1 MPQQLDTVP
10 PRGYD
15 AVLELG
21 DFTMKMFAL
30 AVVAALLP
38 AAASAQTMT
47 CADYLKAD
55 KQVRSQMGGMSMSTG
70 NAQMDAQAA
79 AMDKKINDYCAKNPN
94 DGLDKAMM
102 EAMK

>member
-1 MPQQLDTVP
+1 
-10 PRGYD
+10 
-15 AVLELG
+15 
-21 DFTMKMFAL
+21 MKSLL
-30 AVVAALLP
+30 AATAFVALLP
-38 AAASAQTMT
+38 AAAVAQNMT

-70 NAQMDAQAA
+70 NAQMDTQAA
-79 AMDKKINDYCAKNPN
+79 AMDKKINDYCTKNPT